1 MRNAVQLD
9 REEGRSSKTEAADLS
24 SSAAWIPEYIL
35 KESEL
40 VYLLSKMS
48 RDVPIHS
55 WSGSYYINSDKRWE
69 NGTLSLTRTTVH
81 FVSNQSKES
90 LASFRLSGIME
101 IKMESSSFIFSTL
114 TVLEEGNVKHWFGSL
129 KPNRVVVYNVLEHF
143 WRERLLSPSSEARG
157 AECHPSKGGELI
169 KLVAG
174 SQKRLEDTGRVL
186 SHQGEQFDNM
196 MQGLETIDSD
206 LGVAD
211 KLLLQLES
219 PSWWPFGKLPW
230 KGQQEA
236 KAEDAARAAAASV
249 AGKGSARNKVI
260 ASIPAVVTQGGSS
273 DLKPGCLLVLVSS
286 LEARDTN
293 CQLLHRFERNDVDEI
308 RVHSPYEI
316 TVRQRFIGK
325 PDICYRFLSAKMP
338 EAMSVLDMQYKK
350 KVDFTSGYA
359 AFRATPA
366 SSPCDAERPNWNEG
380 LSQVTEL
387 PLQLPA
393 GELSQ
398 LQVHV
403 PQPTV
408 SQAEAQ
414 ELKQM
419 LMQLKN
425 LALEADTEL
434 ERQDDVLDDLT
445 SSTDRATMHIEKHTC
460 RMKRLL

>member
-1 MRNAVQLD
+1 
-9 REEGRSSKTEAADLS
+9 
-24 SSAAWIPEYIL
+24 
-35 KESEL
+35 
-40 VYLLSKMS
+40 MS

-55 WSGSYYINSDKRWE
+55 WPGSYYINSEKRWE
-69 NGTLSLTRTTVH
+69 NGTLSLTRTMVR

-90 LASFRLSGIME
+90 LASFRLSRIME
-101 IKMESSSFIFSTL
+101 LKMESSSFIFSTL

-157 AECHPSKGGELI
+157 AECKPSKGRELI
-169 KLVAG
+169 SLVAG
-174 SQKRLEDTGRVL
+174 AQRRLEDTGSVL

-196 MQGLETIDSD
+196 MQGLEKIDSD

-211 KLLLQLES
+211 KLLLELES

-230 KGQQEA
+230 KTQQEA
-236 KAEDAARAAAASV
+236 KAQDAARAGAAAASA
-249 AGKGSARNKVI
+249 AGKGSSRNKVI
-260 ASIPAVVTQGGSS
+260 ASIPAVVTKGGDS

-286 LEARDTN
+286 VEVRDTN
-293 CQLLHRFERNDVDEI
+293 CQLLHRFERNDIDEI

-338 EAMSVLDMQYKK
+338 EAMSFMNEYTAFKTTPPHVKTFNPHDFWTQLLVSLLD
-350 KVDFTSGYA
+350 
-359 AFRATPA
+359 R
-366 SSPCDAERPNWNEG
+366 N
-380 LSQVTEL
+380 L
-387 PLQLPA
+387 PLEVPA

-403 PQPTV
+403 LQPSV

-425 LALEADTEL
+425 LALEAETEL
-434 ERQDDVLDDLT
+434 ERQDDVLDELT

>member
-1 MRNAVQLD
+1 
-9 REEGRSSKTEAADLS
+9 
-24 SSAAWIPEYIL
+24 
-35 KESEL
+35 
-40 VYLLSKMS
+40 MS

-55 WSGSYYINSDKRWE
+55 WPGSYYINSEKRWE
-69 NGTLSLTRTTVH
+69 NGTLSLTRTMVR

-90 LASFRLSGIME
+90 LASFRLSRIME
-101 IKMESSSFIFSTL
+101 LKMESSSFIFSTL

-157 AECHPSKGGELI
+157 AECKPSKGRELI
-169 KLVAG
+169 SLVAG
-174 SQKRLEDTGRVL
+174 AQRRLEDTGSVL

-196 MQGLETIDSD
+196 MQGLEKIDSD

-211 KLLLQLES
+211 KLLLELES

-230 KGQQEA
+230 KTQQEA
-236 KAEDAARAAAASV
+236 KAQDAARAGAAAASA
-249 AGKGSARNKVI
+249 AGKGSSRNKVI
-260 ASIPAVVTQGGSS
+260 ASIPAVVTKGGDS

-286 LEARDTN
+286 VEVRDTN
-293 CQLLHRFERNDVDEI
+293 CQLLHRFERNDIDEI

-338 EAMSVLDMQYKK
+338 EAMSVLEMQYKRK
-350 KVDFTSGYA
+350 CQD
-359 AFRATPA
+359 
-366 SSPCDAERPNWNEG
+366 
-380 LSQVTEL
+380 TEL
-387 PLQLPA
+387 PLEVPA

-403 PQPTV
+403 LQPSV

-425 LALEADTEL
+425 LALEAETEL
-434 ERQDDVLDDLT
+434 ERQDDVLDELT

>member
-1 MRNAVQLD
+1 
-9 REEGRSSKTEAADLS
+9 
-24 SSAAWIPEYIL
+24 
-35 KESEL
+35 
-40 VYLLSKMS
+40 MS
-48 RDVPIHS
+48 RGVAIHS
-55 WSGSYYINSDKRWE
+55 WSGSYYINSEKRWE
-69 NGTLSLTRTTVH
+69 NGSLSLTRTMVY

-90 LASFRLSGIME
+90 LASFRLSRIMK

-143 WRERLLSPSSEARG
+143 WRERLLSPTSEARG
-157 AECHPSKGGELI
+157 AEGQPSKGRELI
-169 KLVAG
+169 NLVAE
-174 SQKRLEDTGRVL
+174 SQRRLEDTGMVL
-186 SHQGEQFDNM
+186 SHQGEQFDNV
-196 MQGLETIDSD
+196 MQGLEKIDSD

-211 KLLLQLES
+211 KLLLELES

-230 KGQQEA
+230 KTQQDA
-236 KAEDAARAAAASV
+236 KAEDASRAAAAAAS
-249 AGKGSARNKVI
+249 ATGKGSGRNKVI
-260 ASIPAVVTQGGSS
+260 ASIPAVVNKGGNS

-286 LEARDTN
+286 LEVRDTN
-293 CQLLHRFERNDVDEI
+293 CQLLHRFERNEVDEI

-338 EAMSVLDMQYKK
+338 EAMSVLEMQYKK
-350 KVDFTSGYA
+350 KVELTSEYS
-359 AFRATPA
+359 AFKATPF
-366 SSPCDAERPNWNEG
+366 SSPCDTEGPNWNEG
-380 LSQVTEL
+380 LLQKCQETDL
-387 PLQLPA
+387 PLEVPA
-393 GELSQ
+393 GALSQ

-403 PQPTV
+403 LQPSV
-408 SQAEAQ
+408 SQSEAQ

-425 LALEADTEL
+425 LALEAETEL

>member
-1 MRNAVQLD
+1 
-9 REEGRSSKTEAADLS
+9 
-24 SSAAWIPEYIL
+24 
-35 KESEL
+35 
-40 VYLLSKMS
+40 MS

-55 WSGSYYINSDKRWE
+55 WPGSYYINSEKRWE
-69 NGTLSLTRTTVH
+69 NGTLSLTRTMVR
-81 FVSNQSKES
+81 FVSSQSKES
-90 LASFRLSGIME
+90 LASFRLSRIIEM
-101 IKMESSSFIFSTL
+101 KMESSSFIFSTL

-157 AECHPSKGGELI
+157 AESQPSKGRELI
-169 KLVAG
+169 NLVVGA
-174 SQKRLEDTGRVL
+174 QRRLEDTGRVL

-196 MQGLETIDSD
+196 MQGLEKIDSD

-211 KLLLQLES
+211 KLLSELES

-230 KGQQEA
+230 KTQQEA
-236 KAEDAARAAAASV
+236 KAEDAARAAAAAASA
-249 AGKGSARNKVI
+249 AGKGSGRNKVI
-260 ASIPAVVTQGGSS
+260 TSIPAVVTKGRDS

-286 LEARDTN
+286 LEVRDTN
-293 CQLLHRFERNDVDEI
+293 CQLLHRFERNEVDEI

-338 EAMSVLDMQYKK
+338 EAMSVLEMQYKK
-350 KVDFTSGYA
+350 KVEFTSEYT
-359 AFRATPA
+359 AFKATPL
-366 SSPCDAERPNWNEG
+366 SSPCDTEGPNWNKG
-380 LSQVTEL
+380 SLQSCQDTDL
-387 PLQLPA
+387 PLEVPA

-403 PQPTV
+403 LQPSV

-425 LALEADTEL
+425 LALEAETEL